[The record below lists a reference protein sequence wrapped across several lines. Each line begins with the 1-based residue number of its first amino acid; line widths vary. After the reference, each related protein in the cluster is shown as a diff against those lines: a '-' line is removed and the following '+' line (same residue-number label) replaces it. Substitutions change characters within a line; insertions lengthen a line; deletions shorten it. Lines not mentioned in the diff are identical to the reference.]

1 MRILS
6 PGTTR
11 ANVIRSALTGLLIAG
26 TVARRAAAATPA
38 TFSARAPPTCA
49 AQSIPVSLAPHVAA
63 RITGQMSARRDPSGT
78 ND

>member
-11 ANVIRSALTGLLIAG
+11 ANVIRSALTGLLIAD
-26 TVARRAAAATPA
+26 TVAGRAAAATPA
-38 TFSARAPPTCA
+38 TFSARVPLTCT

-63 RITGQMSARRDPSGT
+63 RITGQLCARRDPSGT